1 MRCEKA
7 KTLMVDYVYEELSE
21 KQRKKL
27 EKHVSQCW
35 GCAFELESFQK
46 TIDLVKSQAEI
57 EESEEFWKANWS
69 RIEERLPQLNV
80 AVKNRSLFGHAR
92 DWLSDRMPPS
102 DWIFHEL
109 MLKKALPVLGMG
121 IFIVGVSLF
130 VIHTLQTKLGQ
141 QDMLSSVERMTK
153 EEALLELP
161 KHNGGNTIQV
171 EFYLIEHER
180 SSLQLAS
187 IRNASLSS
195 QPQQK
200 FSLRKDDL
208 FYYEMVGGARSEA
221 GLIMRGR
228 SDWHKSSNHK
238 ADDKTQRVDLQS
250 EDVSNGDTISL
261 EEAQRLVSFGI
272 IAPPLIDTD
281 YTLTGVRKIKDNVLF
296 FRKAV
301 LAKKYKR
308 ECVQVL
314 YSNGRD
320 VFSLFQQPVGAREGL
335 DRWDFREY
343 IVGLGKNG
351 ERTAVLGWYTGEFV
365 FNLVGEVDTARMMGI
380 ADEIRN
386 YYLMDGVK
394 EYYREYTEQGR

>member
-21 KQRKKL
+21 KQREKL

-35 GCAFELESFQK
+35 GCAFELESFHK
-46 TIDLVKSQAEI
+46 TMDLVQSQAEI
-57 EESEEFWKANWS
+57 ETSEEFWEANWS
-69 RIEERLPQLNV
+69 RLEERLPELNV
-80 AVKNRSLFGHAR
+80 AVENRSLFGRVR
-92 DWLSDRMPPS
+92 DWLSDRTPPS

-109 MLKKALPVLGMG
+109 ILRKSLPAAGMV
-121 IFIVGVSLF
+121 IFVVCMSLF
-130 VIHTLQTKLGQ
+130 VIHTLRTKLAR
-141 QDMLSSVERMTK
+141 QDMLSSIEQMTK

-161 KHNGGNTIQV
+161 KPNEGNGIQV
-171 EFYLIEHER
+171 EFYLIEHEH
-180 SSLQLAS
+180 SALQLAS
-187 IRNASLSS
+187 MRNASLSS

-200 FSLRKDDL
+200 LSLRKDDL
-208 FYYEMVGGARSEA
+208 FYYEMVGGTRSES

-228 SDWHKSSNHK
+228 SDWHKDTNHQ

-261 EEAQRLVSFGI
+261 EEAQELVSFGI

-281 YTLTGVRKIKDNVLF
+281 YTLIGARKIKD
-296 FRKAV
+296 
-301 LAKKYKR
+301 R

-320 VFSLFQQPVGAREGL
+320 IFSLFQQPRGAKEGL

-343 IVGLGKNG
+343 IVATEGRRYGKNG
-351 ERTAVLGWYTGEFV
+351 ERAAVLGWYTGEFV
-365 FNLVGEVDTARMMGI
+365 FNLVGQAETSRMMRI

-386 YYLMDGVK
+386 YYLMDGVR
-394 EYYREYTEQGR
+394 EYYREYTERGR